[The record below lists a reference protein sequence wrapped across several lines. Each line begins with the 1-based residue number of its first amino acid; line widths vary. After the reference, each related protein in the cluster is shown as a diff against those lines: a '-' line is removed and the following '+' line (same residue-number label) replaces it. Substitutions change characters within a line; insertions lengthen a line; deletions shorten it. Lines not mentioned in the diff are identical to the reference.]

1 MSWDPHFGR
10 AHCETVM
17 SVYKPIVL
25 FSIFYDI
32 NPSEHYKWNWD
43 PEKNS
48 FYYIGYPINPSENW
62 IFKNQKKTSLGR
74 TNVARPPVLHGP
86 GGDDLPIT
94 LWWRS
99 SVVLKLLLNHESR
112 FFDFL
117 AQEVFFL
124 FHLKRCIY
132 IFFPSKLPWMF
143 PTSMDFPQKKPWFR
157 WEFRQVGD
165 EILEINGTKVV
176 PWRSICLPSKF
187 AAVYHGIK
195 HHHLSWYFD
204 HLWPMFFLGFWRV
217 KRP

>member
-1 MSWDPHFGR
+1 MKIGSL
-10 AHCETVM
+10 
-17 SVYKPIVL
+17 KI
-25 FSIFYDI
+25 
-32 NPSEHYKWNWD
+32 K
-43 PEKNS
+43 KN
-48 FYYIGYPINPSENW
+48 FAGPNKRGTAPC
-62 IFKNQKKTSLGR
+62 F
-74 TNVARPPVLHGP
+74 ARP
-86 GGDDLPIT
+86 
-94 LWWRS
+94 WWRWS
-99 SVVLKLLLNHESR
+99 PHHIVMAQFCGSEIAVKPWIAF